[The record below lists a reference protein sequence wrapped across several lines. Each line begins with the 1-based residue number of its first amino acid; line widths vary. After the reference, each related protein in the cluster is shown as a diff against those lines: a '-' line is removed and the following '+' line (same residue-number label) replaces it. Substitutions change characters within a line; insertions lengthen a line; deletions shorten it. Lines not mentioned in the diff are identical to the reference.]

1 MAVFCFFDIILFM
14 NTTNI
19 KPFMYVGVLAVIVV
33 GGIGYYLMPEK
44 VAYEPIKSGL
54 DTTQQDTVSNT
65 SGNSNNTPSNN
76 AAVVTTG
83 NAVVNYPV
91 APQVLPEPV
100 IVDEYRFGFIKKI
113 EQVGTS
119 YQFVMDYA
127 EFQDC
132 SEETNCPSG
141 IKIVNDNPMLRTIPL
156 APSAV
161 IIMATFSQTNGDF
174 NTDEK
179 ITVQQLQ
186 NSMSSSTKYN
196 ELPFWVT
203 ITNGQIV
210 EVKEQFI
217 P

>member
-1 MAVFCFFDIILFM
+1 M
-14 NTTNI
+14 NTAQI
-19 KPFMYVGVLAVIVV
+19 KPFVYVGILALIIV
-33 GGIGYYLMPEK
+33 GGLGYYLMPEK

-54 DTTQQDTVSNT
+54 DATQQDTVSNT
-65 SGNSNNTPSNN
+65 SGNSNNIPSDN
-76 AAVVTTG
+76 AVVVTTG
-83 NAVVNYPV
+83 HAVVSYPV
-91 APQVLPEPV
+91 APQVLPAPV

-119 YQFVMDYA
+119 YQFVVDYA

-132 SEETNCPSG
+132 TAETNCPNG
-141 IKIVNDNPMLRTIPL
+141 RKIVNDNPMLRTIPL

-186 NSMSSSTKYN
+186 NSMSGSTKYN
-196 ELPFWVT
+196 EVPFWFT